1 MSTMSTDGTPDDV
14 DTYRQHAPELTR
26 YATVLVGPDDAADI
40 VADAVLSAMRSPAW
54 RHVEHRRA
62 YLYRA
67 VLHTSASFQR
77 STARRR
83 RREDLVAARATPEP
97 TIDETSIDARRTLA
111 VLSPQQRAVVFL
123 TYWHDQDRATVAR
136 TLAVSDGTVR
146 RQLARAHRRLRK
158 ELDERAT

>member
-14 DTYRQHAPELTR
+14 DTYRRHAPELTR

-67 VLHTSASFQR
+67 VLHTSASFKR

-123 TYWHDQDRATVAR
+123 TYWQDQRPDQIAE
-136 TLAVSDGTVR
+136 LLDIGEGTVR
-146 RQLARAHRRLRK
+146 KQLARARETLRRT
-158 ELDERAT
+158 LDG

>member
-1 MSTMSTDGTPDDV
+1 MSTDGTPDDV

-123 TYWHDQDRATVAR
+123 TYWQDQPPDQIAE
-136 TLAVSDGTVR
+136 LLDISEGTVR
-146 RQLARAHRRLRK
+146 KQLARARETLRRT
-158 ELDERAT
+158 LDG